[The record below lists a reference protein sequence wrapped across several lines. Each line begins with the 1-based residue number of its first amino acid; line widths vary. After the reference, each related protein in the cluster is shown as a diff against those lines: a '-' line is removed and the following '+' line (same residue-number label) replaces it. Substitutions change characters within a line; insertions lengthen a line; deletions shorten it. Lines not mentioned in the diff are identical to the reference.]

1 MFPFQITFLDFN
13 ESDAV
18 WLATQKRI
26 EKLELFFERIVRVE
40 VAISAPHRHRR
51 FDRLY
56 HIQIH
61 IFLPGDDIVIN
72 RQPVDNEAHRDI
84 YVAIRDS
91 FNAAERLL
99 REKGRSIR
107 TRSRVHQTSTHHPD
121 GQHIGK
127 ISKLFYNDGYG
138 FLETNDGR
146 EFYFDRHSLLNK
158 KWDLLAVGE
167 KVRFLEERGEKGPQA
182 SSMTAL

>member
-1 MFPFQITFLDFN
+1 MFPFQITFLDFD
-13 ESDAV
+13 ESDAI
-18 WLATQKRI
+18 WLAVQKRI
-26 EKLELFFERIVRVE
+26 EKLEHFFGRIVRVE
-40 VAISAPHRHRR
+40 VAISAPHRHRSS
-51 FDRLY
+51 DRLY

-72 RQPVDNEAHRDI
+72 RKPVQNEAHRDI

-99 REKGRSIR
+99 REKARSIR
-107 TRSRVHQTSTHHPD
+107 DRSRAHETITHHPE

-127 ISKLFYNDGYG
+127 ISKLFYQDGYG

-146 EFYFDRHSLLNK
+146 EFYFDKRCVLNRKFDSLE
-158 KWDLLAVGE
+158 VGE